1 MKKKTL
7 NGSQILWVEY
17 WIRQAHPSCKD
28 YTIEATQLENGKW
41 CCEVDIPILNGFVR
55 CKSNTE
61 VEAVMAAAEKA
72 AVIIDRFTKANPWL
86 DIKNIFKDKPYLI
99 ETDANGR
106 ILSIGLS
113 GEYRAKEGEEL
124 GIEAFDYKN
133 IN

>member
-17 WIRQAHPSCKD
+17 WIRQAHPSYSD

-41 CCEVDIPILNGFVR
+41 CCEIEIPILNGFVR

-72 AVIIDRFTKANPWL
+72 ANKIESFIKQIRLF
-86 DIKNIFKDKPYLI
+86 DIKNEFKDKPYLI
-99 ETDANGR
+99 ETDNQGR

-113 GEYRAKEGEEL
+113 SEYREKEGEEL
-124 GIEAFDYKN
+124 GIESFDYLN